1 LLSPS
6 TDAEPELQV
15 KDLKVASEDGY
26 SLPLRIFFPPS
37 QAPLPVIVWYH
48 GGGFV
53 MGGLNSHTCASFAQF
68 LYVFQR
74 LHDMKHALIDF
85 GGCSVLAQATA
96 LATATRAPLC
106 PSILGLSAAA
116 TRRYMAANVALACSA
131 VVVAVDYRFAPEHP
145 FPAAVND
152 SWAAYLWTAANL
164 GARTPRSLPRVPAL
178 LCIRNCVLGA
188 VLLKTSLS
196 LLPAQL
202 IFLHAL
208 P

>member
-1 LLSPS
+1 M
-6 TDAEPELQV
+6 E
-15 KDLKVASEDGY
+15 
-26 SLPLRIFFPPS
+26 
-37 QAPLPVIVWYH
+37 
-48 GGGFV
+48 
-53 MGGLNSHTCASFAQF
+53 C
-68 LYVFQR
+68 
-74 LHDMKHALIDF
+74 
-85 GGCSVLAQATA
+85 GGCSVFAQATA

-106 PSILGLSAAA
+106 PSILGVYVAP
-116 TRRYMAANVALACSA
+116 TRRYMAANVALACAA
-131 VVVAVDYRFAPEHP
+131 VVVAVDYRLAPEHP